1 MIEKRYNTREA
12 ALFLAEI
19 GVPRAVGTLEVY
31 RCRKIGPSYV
41 KVNGRPY
48 YTEKSLVEFAT
59 GEPVNT
65 TS

>member
-12 ALFLAEI
+12 ARFLAEI

-31 RCRKIGPSYV
+31 RCRRIGPSYV

-48 YTEKSLVEFAT
+48 YTETALLKFAAGDPVET
-59 GEPVNT
+59 R
-65 TS
+65 